1 MRRLDEI
8 SSMEE
13 YCCKMCVST
22 FPREIDF
29 QRHKKLWKHRE
40 FPPEGVKIGM
50 RRISNQ
56 YSAAA
61 EYGFKLLAII
71 TMNHSIRSSA
81 CFDTCYSQAF
91 LEKLTTGC
99 GVQI

>member
-1 MRRLDEI
+1 LAPDVVEVQVEMRGLEEM

-13 YCCKMCVST
+13 CRCKTCVST

-29 QRHKKLWKHRE
+29 ERHKKWWKHRE
-40 FPPEGVKIGM
+40 FPPEGVKIEM

-61 EYGFKLLAII
+61 EYGFRLLVNYNNESFN
-71 TMNHSIRSSA
+71 T
-81 CFDTCYSQAF
+81 
-91 LEKLTTGC
+91 
-99 GVQI
+99 